1 MNVLFNEG
9 KFLGELSTELQ
20 EKALF
25 KLEPAHLEIMAREIP
40 LAAAF
45 QLGARKNNDRSYV
58 MRVTKISQADID
70 TPVFSFKVSHVKGE
84 GDDIGNFAI
93 GLTFGKFENEDDG
106 TTDMELFDECRYMK
120 RVTESLKVNHSLG
133 IQTDDM
139 AAIIST
145 YFQFIDKFL
154 EENKSEDEP
163 FTLDIPGV
171 ISYTVVFEDGK
182 FFKVATADQEMKKRI
197 KSDDMLE
204 ATK

>member
-9 KFLGELSTELQ
+9 KFLGELSNELQ
-20 EKALF
+20 EKVLF
-25 KLEPAHLEIMAREIP
+25 RLEPGHLEIMAREIP

-45 QLGARKNNDRSYV
+45 QLGARKNPDKKYV

-70 TPVFSFKVSHVKGE
+70 TPVFSFKVSHMKGE

-93 GLTFGKFENEDDG
+93 GLTFGAFGDEEDG
-106 TTDMELFDECRYMK
+106 NTDLELFDECRYMK
-120 RVTESLKVNHSLG
+120 RVVESLRVNHSLG
-133 IQTDDM
+133 VQTDDM
-139 AAIIST
+139 VAIIST
-145 YFQFIDKFL
+145 YFQFVDRFL

-171 ISYTVVFEDGK
+171 VSFTIIYEDGK
-182 FFKVATADQEMKKRI
+182 FVKVATADQEMKKRI